1 MIKLIIA
8 DDHQIVRAGIRS
20 LLLGNQDIVVVDEA
34 DRAAGLLDVVKRTE
48 ADVLLLDIVFPDG
61 SGLDLIK
68 PVSQLA
74 PGMKI
79 LILSAEMEEDIVCE
93 AVSRGAIGFLHKDA
107 SSLELVK
114 AIHCAAQ
121 GEPYFGQRISAI
133 IYKSYTK
140 RLQEQTDSNMPV
152 VTLREKQIIALL
164 AEGCS
169 LKEVGDRLFIS
180 PRTVENHK
188 ANILHKLGLKN
199 TTELLRYAFKHKIIE
214 L

>member
-34 DRAAGLLDVVKRTE
+34 DRAAELLNVVKRTE

-74 PGMKI
+74 PDMKI
-79 LILSAEMEEDIVCE
+79 LILSAEMEEEIVCE

-107 SSLELVK
+107 SSRELVK

-140 RLQEQTDSNMPV
+140 RLQEESEGNMPV
-152 VTLREKQIIALL
+152 VTLREKQIISLL